1 MKQTPYISKVDWHK
15 QFKIRVRRNASN
27 KHEVTKLEIVLKL
40 IEKYKRQLFWIR
52 IYTEYELTNTKDNVK
67 ICDVYF
73 ENIKTKEI
81 ICYEI
86 QNQVSKKWLDE
97 TKEFYDNF
105 ERIYFKTDWCLIKE
119 KDIPEDLESIENKI
133 KELII

>member
-1 MKQTPYISKVDWHK
+1 MAVKTYNKINYGE
-15 QFKIRVRRNASN
+15 QFKVRVRRNVSR
-27 KHEVTKLEIVLKL
+27 KHEVIKSLVVLNIL
-40 IEKYKRQLFWIR
+40 EKYSRNLYWIR
-52 IYTEYELTNTKDNVK
+52 IYTEHPVGEGK

-73 ENIKTKEI
+73 ENIKTNEI

-86 QNQVSKKWLDE
+86 QKSVTSKWLEE
-97 TKEFYDNF
+97 TKAIYEKY

-119 KDIPEDLESIENKI
+119 DDLSDDIETLDQQI